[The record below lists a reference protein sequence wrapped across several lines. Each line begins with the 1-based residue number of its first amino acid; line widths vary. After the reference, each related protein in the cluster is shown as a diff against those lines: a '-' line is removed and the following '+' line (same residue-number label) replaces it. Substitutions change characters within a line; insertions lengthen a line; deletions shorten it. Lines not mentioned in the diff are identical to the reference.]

1 MRHVTITPVETR
13 SQQRRF
19 LRLPWELY
27 RDTPQWVPPLLQV
40 ARRQMGFVW
49 HPFYDRGR
57 SRSFLATRG
66 GGDIGRI
73 TAIVNEAHNERHRER
88 LGFFGFFE
96 CVDDAEAAEGLF
108 TAARAWLRAEGM
120 TAIRGP
126 ANPSLNY
133 ECGLLVDG
141 FHLPPQFMMTYN
153 HRWYERLILDNG
165 FAPVQDLFA
174 FWGTLDM
181 LATLDP
187 KLAAMNES
195 VVERFGV
202 KIRPLDTF
210 RFAEEVATYLDIYN
224 RSMGAT
230 WGFVPLSQSE
240 VTSIAAELRHLIVPE
255 LALFAEIDR
264 KPVGA
269 CFCLL
274 DYNPRI
280 KAISGRLFP
289 FGFIRLLANRRAIKS
304 MRAMTTNVIPE
315 YQAWGIG
322 LTLMVALL
330 PALQEWGMREVE
342 FSWVLESNHL
352 SRRTLE
358 RGGALRTKTFRL
370 YQDGE
375 PVALA

>member
-1 MRHVTITPVETR
+1 MPDVTITPVETGR
-13 SQQRRF
+13 QQRRF
-19 LRLPWELY
+19 LSLPWQLY
-27 RDTPQWVPPLLQV
+27 RDMPQWVPPLWHT
-40 ARRQMGFVW
+40 ARRQLGFAR
-49 HPFYDRGR
+49 HPFYERAR
-57 SRSFLATRG
+57 SRSFLATPDG
-66 GGDIGRI
+66 LDVGRV
-73 TAIVNEAHNERHRER
+73 TAIVNDAHNDRHQER

-96 CVDDAEAAEGLF
+96 CADDSE
-108 TAARAWLRAEGM
+108 AARALFDAAQAWLAAEGM

-153 HRWYERLILDNG
+153 HRWYERLILENG
-165 FAPVQDLFA
+165 FAWVQDLFA

-187 KLAAMNES
+187 K
-195 VVERFGV
+195 
-202 KIRPLDTF
+202 
-210 RFAEEVATYLDIYN
+210 
-224 RSMGAT
+224 
-230 WGFVPLSQSE
+230 
-240 VTSIAAELRHLIVPE
+240 

-280 KAISGRLFP
+280 KAIDGRLFP
-289 FGFIRLLANRRAIKS
+289 FCFLRLLANRRAITS
-304 MRAMTTNVIPE
+304 MRAMTTNVVPE
-315 YQAWGIG
+315 YQA
-322 LTLMVALL
+322 
-330 PALQEWGMREVE
+330 WGMREVE

-358 RGGALRTKTFRL
+358 RGGALKTKTYRL
-370 YQDGE
+370 YQSR
-375 PVALA
+375 

>member
-1 MRHVTITPVETR
+1 MPDVTITPVETGR
-13 SQQRRF
+13 QQRRF
-19 LRLPWELY
+19 LRLPRKLY
-27 RDTPQWVPPLLQV
+27 RDTPPWVPPLWHAAKRQLGF
-40 ARRQMGFVW
+40 AR
-49 HPFYDRGR
+49 HPFYERAR
-57 SRSFLATRG
+57 SRSFLATRDG
-66 GGDIGRI
+66 LDVGRI
-73 TAIVNEAHNERHRER
+73 TAIVNDAHNERHQER

-96 CVDDAEAAEGLF
+96 CADDSEAARALF
-108 TAARAWLRAEGM
+108 DAARAWLAAEGM

-153 HRWYERLILDNG
+153 HRWYERLILENG
-165 FAPVQDLFA
+165 FAPVQDLLA

-187 KLAAMNES
+187 KLAAINES
-195 VVERFGV
+195 VVERFGLT
-202 KIRPLDTF
+202 IRRLDTF
-210 RFAEEVATYLDIYN
+210 RFADEVATYLDIYN

-240 VTSIAAELRHLIVPE
+240 VAAIAADLRHLIVPE
-255 LALFAEIDR
+255 LVLFAEIDR

-280 KAISGRLFP
+280 KAIDGRLFP
-289 FGFIRLLANRRAIKS
+289 FGFLRLLANRRAITS
-304 MRAMTTNVIPE
+304 MRAMTANVIPE

-322 LTLMVALL
+322 LALMVALV
-330 PALQEWGMREVE
+330 PPLQAWGMREVE

-358 RGGALRTKTFRL
+358 RGGALKTKTYRL
-370 YQDGE
+370 YQST
-375 PVALA
+375 

>member
-1 MRHVTITPVETR
+1 MPHVTITPVETR

-19 LRLPWELY
+19 LRLPWEIY
-27 RDTPQWVPPLLQV
+27 RDTPQWVPPLVQ
-40 ARRQMGFVW
+40 AAKRQMGFAR

-57 SRSFLATRG
+57 SRSFLATREG
-66 GGDIGRI
+66 ADIGRI
-73 TAIVNEAHNERHRER
+73 TAIVNDAHNEQHGER

-96 CVDDAEAAEGLF
+96 CADDMEAAQGLF
-108 TAARAWLRAEGM
+108 AAARTWLRAEGM
-120 TAIRGP
+120 SAIRGP

-153 HRWYERLILDNG
+153 HHWYERLILENG

-174 FWGTLDM
+174 FWGTLNM

-202 KIRPLDTF
+202 KIRTLDTH
-210 RFAEEVATYLDIYN
+210 RFAEEVSTYLDIYN

-240 VTSIAAELRHLIVPE
+240 AASIAVELRHLIVPE

-280 KAISGRLFP
+280 KAINGRLFP
-289 FGFIRLLANRRAIKS
+289 FGFVRLLANRRAITS

-322 LTLMVALL
+322 LTLMAALV
-330 PALQEWGMREVE
+330 PTLQEWGMREVE

-358 RGGALRTKTFRL
+358 RGGALRTKTYRL
-370 YQDGE
+370 YQGG
-375 PVALA
+375 